1 MTPQNDFFRAEALNR
16 KMYQALGKVT
26 LTRPVSFTFL
36 TLLAAVMALLVVG
49 FFLFGSY
56 TKRST
61 VSGQLVPASG
71 QVKVHAPQAGIVL
84 RKFVQEGQ
92 AVRRGERLM
101 VVSSERYGSDA
112 GPVQAGIS
120 RRLEQR
126 RDSLRDELEKLR
138 RLQDDERDS
147 LTSKV
152 ASLQRELTTLA
163 AQTDSQQRLLAL
175 ASDAAARYQ
184 GLMDKGYISMDQ
196 LQQRQAELLGQ

>member
-1 MTPQNDFFRAEALNR
+1 
-16 KMYQALGKVT
+16 
-26 LTRPVSFTFL
+26 
-36 TLLAAVMALLVVG
+36 
-49 FFLFGSY
+49 
-56 TKRST
+56 
-61 VSGQLVPASG
+61 
-71 QVKVHAPQAGIVL
+71 VL

-101 VVSSERYGSDA
+101 VLSSERYGSDA

-163 AQTDSQQRLLAL
+163 AQT
-175 ASDAAARYQ
+175 
-184 GLMDKGYISMDQ
+184 
-196 LQQRQAELLGQ
+196 

>member
-1 MTPQNDFFRAEALNR
+1 
-16 KMYQALGKVT
+16 
-26 LTRPVSFTFL
+26 TFL
-36 TLLAAVMALLVVG
+36 TLLAAAMALLVVG

-71 QVKVHAPQAGIVL
+71 QVKVYAPQAGIVL

-101 VVSSERYGSDA
+101 VLSSERYGSDA

-175 ASDAAARYQ
+175 ASARTSAARY
-184 GLMDKGYISMDQ
+184 GSACWWN
-196 LQQRQAELLGQ
+196 RSTPACVRRSCNCSTSSSTACCSAW

>member
-1 MTPQNDFFRAEALNR
+1 
-16 KMYQALGKVT
+16 MYQALGKVT

-101 VVSSERYGSDA
+101 VLSSERYGSDA

-120 RRLEQR
+120 RRLEQ
-126 RDSLRDELEKLR
+126 
-138 RLQDDERDS
+138 
-147 LTSKV
+147 
-152 ASLQRELTTLA
+152 
-163 AQTDSQQRLLAL
+163 
-175 ASDAAARYQ
+175 
-184 GLMDKGYISMDQ
+184 
-196 LQQRQAELLGQ
+196 

>member
-1 MTPQNDFFRAEALNR
+1 M
-16 KMYQALGKVT
+16 
-26 LTRPVSFTFL
+26 
-36 TLLAAVMALLVVG
+36 
-49 FFLFGSY
+49 
-56 TKRST
+56 
-61 VSGQLVPASG
+61 
-71 QVKVHAPQAGIVL
+71 HAPQAGIVL

-101 VVSSERYGSDA
+101 VLSSERYGSDA

-126 RDSLRDELEKLR
+126 RDSPAR
-138 RLQDDERDS
+138 RTGKASPPADDERDS

-175 ASDAAARYQ
+175 ASDAAAPYQ
-184 GLMDKGYISMDQ
+184 G
-196 LQQRQAELLGQ
+196 